1 MTVCVRYASRSLDR
15 YAGVEL
21 ETVQYSVLNDVIDN
35 FQVRLKHIY
44 RENGWHIEHILS

>member
-21 ETVQYSVLNDVIDN
+21 ERAGFPQTTNSVGRVIY
-35 FQVRLKHIY
+35 I
-44 RENGWHIEHILS
+44 